1 MHQLKHWPNLKAI
14 KINKLIATF
23 LVVSLFS
30 ISLFAQSR
38 IDGRIVDK
46 STSEPLVG
54 VNVFF
59 SKTTWGATTDE
70 NGFYSLSNIPAGQY
84 ELVVSMIGYEVER
97 EEMIIEINERFTMNF
112 RLKPR
117 AILMNEINVT
127 AKADKVWKKD
137 YGTFRRSFL
146 GTSKNG
152 ESCII
157 LNEFVLSFE
166 NSGEYF
172 SAKASQPLRIENSE
186 LGYRITYILDDFEI
200 DGTEVR
206 FAGDHFF
213 EEIDSKSKR
222 QLKKWNKNRQKAY
235 NGSLRHFLKTLTER
249 FDLRFTIENDYFKQ
263 NDNWRSIAGRKK
275 DPLVREGFSV
285 FINKKDLFGTSLII
299 PSEYKPLKND
309 TLVFMGNSSQEPIIS
324 FEGRMMV
331 VYAKESPEI
340 AYMMENDS
348 PTSYQQTSYL
358 LLRADSVYFDK
369 EGRYFEPYMI
379 EQQGYASWERIGD
392 QLPFNYTNE

>member
-1 MHQLKHWPNLKAI
+1 MNI
-14 KINKLIATF
+14 KKSIAAF
-23 LVVSLFS
+23 LVVLFVS
-30 ISLFAQSR
+30 FSLFAQSR

-70 NGFYSLSNIPAGQY
+70 NGFYTLSNIPSGQY

-97 EEMIIEINERFTMNF
+97 EEMIIETDERFTMNF
-112 RLKPR
+112 RLLSR

-137 YGTFRRSFL
+137 YGIFKRSFL

-172 SAKASQPLRIENSE
+172 SAKASQPLQIENPE
-186 LGYRITYILDDFEI
+186 LGYRITYLLDDFEI

-206 FAGDHFF
+206 FAGDHYF
-213 EEIDSKSKR
+213 EAMNSKSKR
-222 QLKKWNKNRQKAY
+222 QIKKWNKNRQKAY
-235 NGSLRHFLKTLTER
+235 NGSLRHFLKTISER
-249 FDLRFTIENDYFKQ
+249 FDIRFAIEDGQLKQ
-263 NDNWRSIAGRKK
+263 SENWRSIVGRKK
-275 DPLVREGFSV
+275 DPLVREGFSIY
-285 FINKKDLFGTSLII
+285 INKKDLFGTSLII
-299 PSEYKPLKND
+299 PSEYKPLKNEI
-309 TLVFMGNSSQEPIIS
+309 LVFKGNSPQEPIIS
-324 FEGRMMV
+324 FEGRLMV
-331 VYAKESPEI
+331 VYA
-340 AYMMENDS
+340 
-348 PTSYQQTSYL
+348 
-358 LLRADSVYFDK
+358 
-369 EGRYFEPYMI
+369 
-379 EQQGYASWERIGD
+379 
-392 QLPFNYTNE
+392 